1 VPKANL
7 DELADRRGAAGNAA
21 FEPEVIDPCNQLRV
35 DEDNHP
41 HIGRLGNHGANCAPG
56 HTGSKCVEYASGI
69 SDNLPQIG
77 GAATS

>member
-1 VPKANL
+1 MPKANL

-21 FEPEVIDPCNQLRV
+21 VEPEVIDPLDQLLV
-35 DEDNHP
+35 DKDNHP
-41 HIGRLGNHGANCAPG
+41 RIGRLGNHSANCAPG
-56 HTGSKCVEYASGI
+56 PTGSKCAEYASGI